1 MVKEKKVS
9 NVVDGKKREPM
20 PLEMDVRKMSTVT
33 TRIIVFRIMPRK
45 VSKGGIIVPVDALSN
60 NEVEYPHSGV
70 VMVAGPDVE
79 EELEYGDFVYYN
91 QFAGRYLK
99 DEESGVD
106 YILIDRGDVM
116 MVKNDFDGYEN
127 GMLV

>member
-9 NVVDGKKREPM
+9 NAVDGKKRLAM
-20 PLEMDVRKMSTVT
+20 PLEKDVRKMSTVT
-33 TRIIVFRIMPRK
+33 TRIIVYRIMPRK

-79 EELEYGDFVYYN
+79 EDFEYGDFVYYN

-116 MVKNDFDGYEN
+116 MIKNDFTGFEN
-127 GMLV
+127 GVLI